1 MVMFCKDTATKDLE
15 LGLILDVGFLYLL
28 VLGTPPSLV
37 FKRSFSIL
45 QNSF

>member
-1 MVMFCKDTATKDLE
+1 MVMFCKDTATKYLE
-15 LGLILDVGFLYLL
+15 LRLILDVGFLYLL
-28 VLGTPPSLV
+28 VLGTSPV